1 MEPKC
6 SSTDDWIKMLCISM
20 CTMDY
25 YSAVIKN
32 AILPFEA
39 TCINLEDVELS
50 DLFLIL
56 LENLQCHHVGQ

>member
-1 MEPKC
+1 MY
-6 SSTDDWIKMLCISM
+6 
-20 CTMDY
+20 TMDY

-32 AILPFEA
+32 EILPFEA
-39 TCINLEDVELS
+39 TCINLEDVKLS